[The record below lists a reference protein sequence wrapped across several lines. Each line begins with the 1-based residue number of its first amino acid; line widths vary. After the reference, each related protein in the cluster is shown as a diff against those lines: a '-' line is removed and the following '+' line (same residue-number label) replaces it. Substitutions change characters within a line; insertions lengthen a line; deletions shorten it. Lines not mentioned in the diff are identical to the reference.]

1 MTATHD
7 RARVIERAKHALGIE
22 CEAIQSLMQR
32 LGDEFVRAVELTLAC
47 NGRVVVTGVGK
58 SGAVGRKIASTFAST
73 GTPAI
78 FLHSSEGLHGDLG
91 MVTSGDVL
99 LAISYSGHSDD
110 LLSIIPVVRDMQVPI
125 IALTGRPDSYLGMN
139 SDVVLNVSVERE
151 ADPHNLAP
159 TASSTATLALGDALA
174 IAVMQERKFSR
185 EDFARFHPGGS
196 LGKGLTLRVQ
206 DIMRTGGRLAV
217 ADENLPV
224 KDVLFTITQAR
235 SGAAIIVNS
244 QSKLCG
250 LVTDGDIRRHL
261 VHDTAAMLERPVR
274 EIMTRT
280 PTTVSP
286 EMMAVDA
293 LRQME
298 ERVID
303 DLPVVDDEGNPVGL
317 LDVQDLL
324 RAGLL

>member
-1 MTATHD
+1 MSIEESHLID
-7 RARVIERAKHALGIE
+7 RARQVLQVEAGAIEALIP
-22 CEAIQSLMQR
+22 R
-32 LGDEFVRAVELTLAC
+32 LGEDFLRAVGLILAC
-47 NGRVVVTGVGK
+47 KGRVVVTGVGK
-58 SGAVGRKIASTFAST
+58 SGAIGRKIASTLAST

-91 MVTSGDVL
+91 MVTSDDVL
-99 LAISYSGHSDD
+99 LSISYSGHSDD
-110 LLSIIPVVRDMQVPI
+110 LLTILPVVRDMGVSV

-139 SDVVLNVSVERE
+139 SDVVLNVAVERE

-159 TASSTATLALGDALA
+159 TTSSTATLAMGDALA
-174 IAVMQERKFSR
+174 MAVMQERKFTR

-196 LGKGLTLRVQ
+196 LGKGLTLKVQ
-206 DIMRTGGRLAV
+206 DLMRTGDRLAL
-217 ADENLPV
+217 ADEGKEV
-224 KDVLFTITQAR
+224 QEVLFTITQAR
-235 SGAAIIVNS
+235 SGAAIILD
-244 QSKLCG
+244 QAGKLCG

-261 VHDTAAMLERPVR
+261 VHDTAAILERPVR
-274 EIMTRT
+274 EIMTKT
-280 PTTVSP
+280 PLTASP
-286 EMMAVDA
+286 DMMAVDA

-303 DLPVVDDEGNPVGL
+303 DLPVVADDGKPVGL